1 MAPKRRPVSG
11 SVSLQS
17 AQPAAKPVSPAFVLE
32 DELDKLTY
40 DFRPYVDA
48 HGIIPEPSSTQI
60 KGLQSAMRAALKP
73 ALEAM
78 NVAADTADVSALMA
92 ALAEPSKADLK
103 AAEAASEAIIHAISD
118 TCSGTP
124 TPDELRAL
132 PFRGQQ
138 AFIGW
143 LSGVLLSPEA

>member
-1 MAPKRRPVSG
+1 MANKQRPIRAVPAPSAPVST
-11 SVSLQS
+11 
-17 AQPAAKPVSPAFVLE
+17 AFVLDE
-32 DELDKLTY
+32 ELDKLTY
-40 DFRPYVDA
+40 DFRPYVEA
-48 HGIIPEPSSTQI
+48 HGVIPEPSSAQI
-60 KGLQSAMRAALKP
+60 KSLQSAMRAALKP

-78 NVAADTADVSALMA
+78 GVATETADASALMA

-103 AAEAASEAIIHAISD
+103 AAEAAEAAIILAISE

-124 TPDELRAL
+124 TPLELRKL
-132 PFRGQQ
+132 PYRGQQ